1 MGEVSSVRGEELV
14 AFLHSD
20 ISGLSRGRSVPV
32 TELDERFAAGVGWVP
47 ADQALT
53 PFGPIAEP
61 NPFGSLGDLRLLP
74 DKDTRVRVDLW
85 DDASP
90 LHFYLCDAVNTDG
103 SPWDACPRTLLEGAL
118 TRLEEAGFSLVASFE
133 QEFILE
139 GLGVEPGPGFSLEAQ
154 RVVEPFGPLVM
165 AALRQAGLEPE
176 VFLPEYGE
184 GQYEVPCAPAV
195 GITGAD
201 RAAAMREVVREVA
214 RRLGYRASFVPKA
227 DPEGVGNG
235 VHIHLS
241 LVDLEDRPVFYDPE
255 RPGRLSA
262 VGARFA
268 AGILEHLP
276 ALCAF
281 TAPSVVSYLRLVPH
295 FWSAG
300 FGCLGERNRETA
312 IRIPPLVEPSGGD
325 PARQFNLEFRAAD
338 AAACPH
344 LALAVLVL
352 AGLRGLQDELP
363 EPTLVQEDPT
373 GLDEEERRRL
383 GIRELPGS
391 LDEALGALEADE
403 VVRSWFPSDLWDCY
417 LSVKRNE
424 IDLLEGAEPAE
435 ACERYLRVY

>member
-1 MGEVSSVRGEELV
+1 MRGEELV

-20 ISGLSRGRSVPV
+20 ISGLNRGRSVPAA
-32 TELDERFAAGVGWVP
+32 ELDERFAAGVGWVP

-74 DKDTRVRVDLW
+74 DRDTRVRVDLW
-85 DDASP
+85 DDVSP
-90 LHFYLCDAVNTDG
+90 LHFYFCDAVNTDG
-103 SPWDACPRTLLEGAL
+103 SFWDACPRTLLKGAL
-118 TRLEEAGFSLVASFE
+118 SRLEEAGFRLVASFE

-139 GLGVEPGPGFSLEAQ
+139 GLGSEPGPGFSLEAQ
-154 RVVEPFGPLVM
+154 RLVEPFGPLVM
-165 AALRQAGLEPE
+165 AGLRQAGLEPE

-184 GQYEVPCAPAV
+184 GQYEVPCAPAE
-195 GITGAD
+195 GISGAD

-241 LVDLEDRPVFYDPE
+241 LLDLEDRPVFYDLE
-255 RPGRLSA
+255 RPGRLST

-281 TAPSVVSYLRLVPH
+281 TAPSLVSYLRLVPH

-300 FGCLGERNRETA
+300 FGCLGYRNRETA
-312 IRIPPLVEPSGGD
+312 IRIPPVVELSGGD

-352 AGLRGLQDELP
+352 AGLRGLRDELP
-363 EPTLVQEDPT
+363 EPTLIEDDPT

-383 GIRELPGS
+383 DIIELPGS
-391 LDEALGALEADE
+391 LEEALGALESDE
-403 VVRSWFPSDLWDCY
+403 VVRSWFSKDLLDCY
-417 LSVKRNE
+417 SSVKRNE
-424 IDLLEGAEPAE
+424 IDLLEGTEPRE

>member
-1 MGEVSSVRGEELV
+1 MVRCEDLV
-14 AFLHSD
+14 GFLHCD
-20 ISGLSRGRSVPV
+20 LSGLNRGRSVPASEV
-32 TELDERFAAGVGWVP
+32 EGRMGSGVGWVP

-74 DKDTRVRVDLW
+74 DSSTETRVDLW
-85 DDASP
+85 DDVSP
-90 LHFYLCDAVNTDG
+90 LHFFLCDAANTDG
-103 SPWDACPRTLLEGAL
+103 SPWDSCPRTLLKNAL
-118 TRLEEAGFSLVASFE
+118 ARLKGETGLRLVASFE
-133 QEFILE
+133 QEFL
-139 GLGVEPGPGFSLEAQ
+139 LRSPDFDPGAGFSYEAQ
-154 RVVEPFGPLVM
+154 RLVEPFGPLAM

-176 VFLPEYGE
+176 VFLPEYGL
-184 GQYEVPCAPAV
+184 GQFEIPCAPAD
-195 GITGAD
+195 GLAAAD
-201 RAAAMREVVREVA
+201 RAAAFREVIREVA

-241 LVDLEDRPVFYDPE
+241 LLDLEGRPAFYDPE

-300 FGCLGERNRETA
+300 FGCMGERNRETA
-312 IRIPPLVEPSGGD
+312 IRIPPIVELSSGD

-344 LALAVLVL
+344 LALAVLIL
-352 AGLRGLQDELP
+352 AGLRGLHEELP
-363 EPTLVQEDPT
+363 EPALVEQDPT

-391 LDEALGALEADE
+391 LDEALGALESDE
-403 VVRSWFPSDLWDCY
+403 IVRSWFSKDLFDCY
-417 LSVKRNE
+417 SSVKRNE
-424 IDLLEGAEPAE
+424 IDLLQGAEPRE

>member
-1 MGEVSSVRGEELV
+1 
-14 AFLHSD
+14 
-20 ISGLSRGRSVPV
+20 
-32 TELDERFAAGVGWVP
+32 
-47 ADQALT
+47 
-53 PFGPIAEP
+53 
-61 NPFGSLGDLRLLP
+61 
-74 DKDTRVRVDLW
+74 
-85 DDASP
+85 
-90 LHFYLCDAVNTDG
+90 
-103 SPWDACPRTLLEGAL
+103 
-118 TRLEEAGFSLVASFE
+118 
-133 QEFILE
+133 
-139 GLGVEPGPGFSLEAQ
+139 
-154 RVVEPFGPLVM
+154 
-165 AALRQAGLEPE
+165 

-184 GQYEVPCAPAV
+184 GQYEVPCAPAE
-195 GITGAD
+195 GISGAD

-241 LVDLEDRPVFYDPE
+241 LLDLEDRPVFYDPE
-255 RPGRLSA
+255 RPGRLST

-312 IRIPPLVEPSGGD
+312 IRIPPIVELSGGD
-325 PARQFNLEFRAAD
+325 PARQCNMEFRAAD

-352 AGLRGLQDELP
+352 AGLRGLLDELP
-363 EPTLVQEDPT
+363 EPTLIEDDPT

-383 GIRELPGS
+383 GIIELPGS
-391 LDEALGALEADE
+391 LEEALGALESDE
-403 VVRSWFPSDLWDCY
+403 VVRSWLSKDLLDCY
-417 LSVKRNE
+417 SSVKRNE
-424 IDLLEGAEPAE
+424 INLLKGAEPRE

>member
-1 MGEVSSVRGEELV
+1 MRGEELV

-20 ISGLSRGRSVPV
+20 ISGLNRGRSVPAA
-32 TELDERFAAGVGWVP
+32 ELDERFAAGVGWVP

-74 DKDTRVRVDLW
+74 DRDTRVRVDLW
-85 DDASP
+85 DDVSP
-90 LHFYLCDAVNTDG
+90 LHFYFCDAVNTDG
-103 SPWDACPRTLLEGAL
+103 SPWDACPRTLLKGAL
-118 TRLEEAGFSLVASFE
+118 SRLEEAGFRLVASFE

-139 GLGVEPGPGFSLEAQ
+139 GLGSEPGPGFSLEAQ
-154 RVVEPFGPLVM
+154 RLVEPFGPLVM
-165 AALRQAGLEPE
+165 AGLRQAGLEPE

-184 GQYEVPCAPAV
+184 GQYEVPCAPAE
-195 GITGAD
+195 GISGAD

-241 LVDLEDRPVFYDPE
+241 LLDLEDRPVFYDPE
-255 RPGRLSA
+255 RPGR
-262 VGARFA
+262 GA
-268 AGILEHLP
+268 HP
-276 ALCAF
+276 
-281 TAPSVVSYLRLVPH
+281 
-295 FWSAG
+295 
-300 FGCLGERNRETA
+300 
-312 IRIPPLVEPSGGD
+312 
-325 PARQFNLEFRAAD
+325 NLEFRAAD

-363 EPTLVQEDPT
+363 EPTLIEDDPT

-383 GIRELPGS
+383 GIIELPGS
-391 LDEALGALEADE
+391 LEEALGALESDE
-403 VVRSWFPSDLWDCY
+403 VVRSWLSKDLLDCY
-417 LSVKRNE
+417 SSVKRNE
-424 IDLLEGAEPAE
+424 IDLLEGAEPRE